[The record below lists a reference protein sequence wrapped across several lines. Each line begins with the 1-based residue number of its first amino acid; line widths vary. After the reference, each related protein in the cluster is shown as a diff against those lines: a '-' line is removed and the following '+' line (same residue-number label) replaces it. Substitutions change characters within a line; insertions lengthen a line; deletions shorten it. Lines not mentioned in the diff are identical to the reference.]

1 MNKLVLEIL
10 KDAGLLKGRVLA
22 LDASTMDANAA
33 MRSIVRKDTE
43 ESYADYVQGLAKVA
57 GEQAPDRATQ
67 ASFDKNREGRTT
79 SNTDWTSVTDPEAK
93 ITRTKDRRTHLRGRE
108 NNKKR
113 YLVQV
118 SAFNMGLVMRRPCG
132 FGAPRGLTALCPV
145 L

>member
-1 MNKLVLEIL
+1 M
-10 KDAGLLKGRVLA
+10 
-22 LDASTMDANAA
+22 
-33 MRSIVRKDTE
+33 
-43 ESYADYVQGLAKVA
+43 
-57 GEQAPDRATQ
+57 
-67 ASFDKNREGRTT
+67 
-79 SNTDWTSVTDPEAK
+79 TDPEAK

-145 L
+145 LWGAVIARIRLWTPACRSIGAKS